1 MLLASTCTTDY
12 AILLLL
18 LLSCVIQ
25 AVAKSQE
32 TANDAATKAHAWSVF
47 LLAASAVLREGIES
61 IIFLAGV
68 GANTSFKALPLACV
82 AGLIVGLTVGFAIYY
97 GGKSIKD
104 LKIFFVLSTIMLFA
118 IAAGQVSLGTQLL
131 SKVGMFGYYSPWLDE
146 LAWQYKPI
154 VDLNYC
160 CSDEFADNKQ
170 FFVLAHAVVGYQS
183 RPSPVIIILYC
194 FYWAVVLTFVFLKW
208 KSGSL
213 FDADYKRKRTLLRLT
228 RKCSWVQWNLDRA
241 NRRVASLESKL
252 ITNAADAALQQ
263 KLAASQQQQQRL
275 QQQLEAAVLARDTEQ
290 ERLDEEDRQMAAAA
304 TVVSS
309 EGEISESG
317 SESAAAVAIVRDEA
331 DKDVE
336 LGSIV
341 GVQSITLCDQHSRKA
356 GWMGK
361 LLPSRK

>member
-1 MLLASTCTTDY
+1 M
-12 AILLLL
+12 
-18 LLSCVIQ
+18 
-25 AVAKSQE
+25 
-32 TANDAATKAHAWSVF
+32 F
-47 LLAASAVLREGIES
+47 
-61 IIFLAGV
+61 
-68 GANTSFKALPLACV
+68 
-82 AGLIVGLTVGFAIYY
+82 VGLAVGFAIYY

-104 LKIFFVLSTIMLFA
+104 LKIFFILSTIMLFA

-208 KSGSL
+208 KNGSL

-228 RKCSWVQWNLDRA
+228 RKCSWAQWKLNRA

-252 ITNAADAALQQ
+252 ITNAADSSLQQ
-263 KLAASQQQQQRL
+263 KLAAAQEQQQQL
-275 QQQLEAAVLARDTEQ
+275 QQQYEAAVLVRDTEQ
-290 ERLDEEDRQMAAAA
+290 ERLDEEDRQVAAAA
-304 TVVSS
+304 AVAAGGSSS
-309 EGEISESG
+309 EGENSESG
-317 SESAAAVAIVRDEA
+317 SESAAAVAVIGEEA
-331 DKDVE
+331 EKDVE
-336 LGSIV
+336 LGSV
-341 GVQSITLCDQHSRKA
+341 LGVQRDTSCDQHSRKA
-356 GWMGK
+356 GWMSK